1 MIQEKFNQRAESYEI
16 ENARTKI
23 VNESNREL
31 KEKISSKP
39 KVEFEGYSKKK
50 ELQGIIPEEK
60 SDLNL
65 NPVEKQKLEQE

>member
-50 ELQGIIPEEK
+50 EL
-60 SDLNL
+60 
-65 NPVEKQKLEQE
+65 

>member
-31 KEKISSKP
+31 KEKISSM
-39 KVEFEGYSKKK
+39 KKK
-50 ELQGIIPEEK
+50 RKRHPNRLLIGVPLVLKLSWLKKAKISRTTP
-60 SDLNL
+60 
-65 NPVEKQKLEQE
+65 KLE